1 VIFEEFKGTGNSEI
15 ILDRNISDRRIY
27 PAINITK
34 SGTRK
39 EELLQGSENLQKIA
53 YGQRVTYAQL
63 AAMTGRLRAFRA
75 AGSANAK
82 NKIPIIVP
90 CHRVVASNGLGGY
103 SGGEGLGGGPLLR
116 MLINEPKVNAIAAP
130 TRRPLG
136 DMPGVFNP
144 HDPQLS
150 DALAQVTDPIDIV
163 FCCLGTT
170 RREAGSKE
178 AFIHADYTLVVDTA
192 LTGRRLG
199 AQHMLVVSAMGANA
213 HSPFFYNR
221 VKGEMEEALIAQNW
235 PKLTIARPSM
245 LLGDRSKQRMNETL
259 FAPLFRLLPGNWK
272 SIDARDV
279 ARVMLAESMRPE
291 HEGVTILSSS
301 ELRKRAE

>member
-1 VIFEEFKGTGNSEI
+1 MSQVLITG
-15 ILDRNISDRRIY
+15 
-27 PAINITK
+27 A
-34 SGTRK
+34 
-39 EELLQGSENLQKIA
+39 
-53 YGQRVTYAQL
+53 
-63 AAMTGRLRAFRA
+63 TGL
-75 AGSANAK
+75 
-82 NKIPIIVP
+82 V
-90 CHRVVASNGLGGY
+90 GGH
-103 SGGEGLGGGPLLR
+103 LLR

-130 TRRPLG
+130 PRRPLG

-245 LLGDRSKQRMNETL
+245 LLGARSKQRMNETL

-279 ARVMLAESMRPE
+279 ARVMLAEAMRPG